1 MQMYKFKNWVSK
13 KYKMSDKSARD
24 VASRLKRVAKFVDVD
39 LPITDEELIF
49 RLEITEEFKN
59 LSVTVKSQ
67 LRRSVRLYRE
77 YKKENQTSALFDDHI
92 RH

>member
-1 MQMYKFKNWVSK
+1 MYKFKNWVSK

-59 LSVTVKSQ
+59 LGSV
-67 LRRSVRLYRE
+67 SV
-77 YKKENQTSALFDDHI
+77 
-92 RH
+92 